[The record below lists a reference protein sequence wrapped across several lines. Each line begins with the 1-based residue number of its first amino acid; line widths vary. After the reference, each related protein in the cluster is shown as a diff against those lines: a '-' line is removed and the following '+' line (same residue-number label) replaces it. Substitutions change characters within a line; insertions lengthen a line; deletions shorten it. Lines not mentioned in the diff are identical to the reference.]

1 MSIGILST
9 IKSKLMFGFFLISA
23 LLVVVGTVGFVNSL
37 HIDTAF
43 DTATNK
49 TLPELLVIGNIQSS
63 IKKMSSDIVGFALQS
78 PEARILHQERLHQ
91 MMQDNKTMNSLVNQL
106 GKSTDPSEK
115 PSYDL
120 IKSQTSAFSRASF
133 KLINSK
139 LNGMSDQSILILI
152 RSVDDIRSQIDTV
165 SSQILSMKEAALRN
179 QIEKADDAIV
189 TQQVELIIASIVAF
203 TISLLIGRHIS
214 QFAII
219 KPLLNLK
226 NAASKI
232 ASGDFDFDFEIKR
245 FNPSDE
251 IGELSIQFD
260 TMKQILN
267 QKTKQLETSN
277 RQLLLAN
284 EHLKEHDKVQQDFIN
299 IAAHELRT
307 PIQPLL
313 MSSERLKELMP
324 NDELVSTIFRNAK
337 KLQDLS
343 NAILDAARIESKTI
357 KISKKTIN
365 LKDVIVD
372 SLQEINTLTGSK
384 CAIFY
389 EPRDLYIEGDR
400 DRLTRVIYNLLT
412 NALKA
417 TDQGKILVSAQERNE
432 DGQVIVSVKDT
443 GHGINPEIKPRLFT
457 KFATNSF
464 DGTGLG
470 LFISKGIIEAH
481 GGKIWAENN
490 TNGTKGTTFSF
501 SIHKADS
508 DRAKV

>member
-1 MSIGILST
+1 MGILST

-43 DTATNK
+43 DIATNQ

-63 IKKMSSDIVGFALQS
+63 INKMSSDIVGFALQS
-78 PEARILHQERLHQ
+78 PEARILHQERLYQ
-91 MMQDNKTMNSLVNQL
+91 MLQDNKTLNTLVNEF
-106 GKSTDPSEK
+106 GKSADPSEK
-115 PSYDL
+115 PSYNL
-120 IKSQTSAFSRASF
+120 VKSLTLAYSRASL
-133 KLINSK
+133 KLITSK
-139 LNGMSDQSILILI
+139 LNGMSDQSILTLI
-152 RSVDDIRSQIDTV
+152 STVDNLRSQINFV
-165 SSQILSMKEAALRN
+165 SSQILNTKEAALRN
-179 QIEKADDAIV
+179 QIEKANDAVV
-189 TQQVELIIASIVAF
+189 TQQLELIIASIIAF

-219 KPLLNLK
+219 KPLRNLK
-226 NAASKI
+226 NATSRI
-232 ASGDFDFDFEIKR
+232 ASGDFDFDFEMKR

-251 IGELSIQFD
+251 IGELSVQFN

-277 RQLLLAN
+277 KQLLLAN

-313 MSSERLKELMP
+313 MSSEGLKELMP

-343 NAILDAARIESKTI
+343 NTILDAARIESKTI
-357 KISKKTIN
+357 KLSKKTIN

-372 SLQEINTLTGSK
+372 SLQEINTLAGSK
-384 CAIFY
+384 CAILY
-389 EPRDLYIEGDR
+389 EPRDLYVEGDR
-400 DRLTRVIYNLLT
+400 DRLTRVVYNLLT

-417 TDQGKILVSAQERNE
+417 TGQGKIHVSAQERNA
-432 DGQVIVSVKDT
+432 DGQVIVKIKDT
-443 GHGINPEIKPRLFT
+443 GQGIDPEIKPRLFT
-457 KFATNSF
+457 KFATSSF

-481 GGKIWAENN
+481 GGKIWAESNAD
-490 TNGTKGTTFSF
+490 GTKGTTFSF
-501 SIHKADS
+501 TIQKSN
-508 DRAKV
+508 RNREKV